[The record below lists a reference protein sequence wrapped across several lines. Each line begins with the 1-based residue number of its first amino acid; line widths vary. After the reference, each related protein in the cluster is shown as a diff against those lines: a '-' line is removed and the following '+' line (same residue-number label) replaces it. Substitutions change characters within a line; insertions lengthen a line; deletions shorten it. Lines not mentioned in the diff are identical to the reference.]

1 MNADKLL
8 DAFSELEEGA
18 VRSAGALLGFE
29 EERMRTRRPFK
40 IIIRAVL
47 IAAILATLS
56 IGAAYAMGLF
66 TMEVRTP
73 EEGEELV
80 GHSVSYNPWTLEE
93 EHEERDLTKSPLI
106 LQFTGEGEI
115 HRVEFR
121 PGWLPEAE
129 EKSYFQIYGNNQA
142 QNWYISYSCIPDR
155 ENGGAGTLYQIECHY
170 AWPGCTVYMD
180 GESARVVK
188 EEDWGELHITEI
200 EQQTYFK
207 DENGA
212 SITHRFVLVFDSAAG
227 WYISIGGTAD
237 FETLEHIARELEVR
251 SLDELAENSTSDY
264 YYLGVGIG

>member
-1 MNADKLL
+1 
-8 DAFSELEEGA
+8 
-18 VRSAGALLGFE
+18 
-29 EERMRTRRPFK
+29 
-40 IIIRAVL
+40 
-47 IAAILATLS
+47 
-56 IGAAYAMGLF
+56 
-66 TMEVRTP
+66 
-73 EEGEELV
+73 
-80 GHSVSYNPWTLEE
+80 
-93 EHEERDLTKSPLI
+93 
-106 LQFTGEGEI
+106 
-115 HRVEFR
+115 
-121 PGWLPEAE
+121 
-129 EKSYFQIYGNNQA
+129 
-142 QNWYISYSCIPDR
+142 
-155 ENGGAGTLYQIECHY
+155 
-170 AWPGCTVYMD
+170 MD

>member
-8 DAFSELEEGA
+8 NAFSELDESQI
-18 VRSAGALLGFE
+18 RSAAALLGLE
-29 EERMRTRRPFK
+29 EEPMKTRK
-40 IIIRAVL
+40 HIKLIRRGLL
-47 IAAILATLS
+47 IAAILALLS
-56 IGAAYAMGLF
+56 FGTACALGLF
-66 TMEVRTP
+66 SMDVRAP

-93 EHEERDLTKSPLI
+93 EHEERDLTKAPLI
-106 LQFTGEGEI
+106 LQFTGEGDI

-180 GESARVVK
+180 GESARVVR
-188 EEDWGELHITEI
+188 ED
-200 EQQTYFK
+200 
-207 DENGA
+207 D
-212 SITHRFVLVFDSAAG
+212 
-227 WYISIGGTAD
+227 
-237 FETLEHIARELEVR
+237 
-251 SLDELAENSTSDY
+251 
-264 YYLGVGIG
+264 